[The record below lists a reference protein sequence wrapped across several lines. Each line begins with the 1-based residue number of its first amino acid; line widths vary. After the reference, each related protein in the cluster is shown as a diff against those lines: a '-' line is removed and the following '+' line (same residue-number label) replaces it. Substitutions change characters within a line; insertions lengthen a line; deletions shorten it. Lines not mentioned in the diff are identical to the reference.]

1 MVKKFGV
8 GVIGAGRIGKIH
20 IENLLRK
27 IPDVNLKIVADNKI
41 TNDMTQWATEI
52 GVPKLTSNVNEI
64 FLDPD
69 IGVVVIASS
78 TNTHAN
84 FIKEAALV
92 KKHIFCEKPID
103 TDLNRI
109 KETLKIV
116 KEQGV
121 KLMVGY
127 PMRFTEAFI
136 NLKKEVELGSLGAV
150 QIAVANHVSTGPFFA
165 RSSETIPQPVPS
177 WWFDTKLTG
186 GGSLIDLGCH
196 MIDLLKWYF
205 GEVTD
210 IKGYLGYRYGMD
222 FEDHATCILKFRN
235 GTVGIVNAGWFSTS
249 HRVQVDLFGTA
260 NYSSAGS
267 KSPTLFEY
275 AKNVLRRA
283 PSSTFYDELEYF
295 VDCLVSDIQPEP
307 SAEEGLGVQQLIE
320 KVYGNSLSLGA

>member
-1 MVKKFGV
+1 MKKVNLGLIGIGQMGATHFRNCLRLKDAKVFAVADIREKVLHETKKV
-8 GVIGAGRIGKIH
+8 GVKH
-20 IENLLRK
+20 VFKDYTEM
-27 IPDVNLKIVADNKI
+27 LKVK
-41 TNDMTQWATEI
+41 
-52 GVPKLTSNVNEI
+52 G
-64 FLDPD
+64 LDA
-69 IGVVVIASS
+69 VIISLP
-78 TNTHAN
+78 TYLHAEAV
-84 FIKEAALV
+84 IKAAEQG
-92 KKHIFCEKPID
+92 KHIFVEKPM
-103 TDLNRI
+103 TRTV
-109 KETLKIV
+109 EEAEPIV
-116 KEQGV
+116 SAVKTYGV

-295 VDCLVSDIQPEP
+295 VDCLISDVQPEP